1 MAPASQDAQNGS
13 GPRQVRLRI
22 AVTLQIPHEAD
33 RELLVFI
40 DTGSEVSLIRRGII
54 PPEHFSPARRPVQ
67 LWAANS
73 GTMQGGS
80 TEAKVRLKFVGTE
93 VDKKRVALITP
104 TALYEADI
112 QDDIILSYEW
122 LGERG
127 LDVCPRKHGLMGT
140 MDGGRIWLP
149 GIEEDRDSDLQKQ
162 PVAVHA
168 IPAKNAPRA
177 LDLFCGKK
185 SAARVLEKHGY
196 QVESLDSDPKRD
208 PSICVDILEWN
219 YRDAYPPGYFDIV
232 VAAPPCTEYSLALTK
247 RPRQLDKAD
256 QIAKKLWRSSS
267 ISNLGGGG
275 WKPPARASWRTEI

>member
-1 MAPASQDAQNGS
+1 
-13 GPRQVRLRI
+13 
-22 AVTLQIPHEAD
+22 
-33 RELLVFI
+33 
-40 DTGSEVSLIRRGII
+40 
-54 PPEHFSPARRPVQ
+54 
-67 LWAANS
+67 
-73 GTMQGGS
+73 
-80 TEAKVRLKFVGTE
+80 
-93 VDKKRVALITP
+93 
-104 TALYEADI
+104 
-112 QDDIILSYEW
+112 
-122 LGERG
+122 
-127 LDVCPRKHGLMGT
+127 MGT

-256 QIAKKLWRSSS
+256 QIVKKTLEIIEYLQPRRWWLETPRTGKLANRDLTRDLHFVDCDHCQFEDTGYQKPTRFFGSEHLGNLAPVLCDGKTCPGLVPFNPERPREHHHRNRMGGNRGSAKKEVAYHIPAALVEYVTG
-267 ISNLGGGG
+267 LGE
-275 WKPPARASWRTEI
+275 KDPKKRRPPHEGRALTHGCIGIPMTPDLSRHGNESGS